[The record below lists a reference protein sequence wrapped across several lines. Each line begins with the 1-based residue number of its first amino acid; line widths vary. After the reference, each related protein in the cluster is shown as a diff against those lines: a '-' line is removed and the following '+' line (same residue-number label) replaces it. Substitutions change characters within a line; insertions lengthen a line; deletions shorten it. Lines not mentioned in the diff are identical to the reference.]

1 MFPASADQGSMLIH
15 ASLGYGCSVIGRR
28 PFLQSLYD
36 QLKNKQKVHVDKR
49 VNTVAQTGHG
59 IVVKCQDGSEYHGV

>member
-1 MFPASADQGSMLIH
+1 MFPASADRGGMLIT
-15 ASLGYGCSVIGRR
+15 ASLGYGCSVIERR

-36 QLKNKQKVHVDKR
+36 QLKNKQSVHVDKR
-49 VNTVAQTGHG
+49 VNTVTQTGHG